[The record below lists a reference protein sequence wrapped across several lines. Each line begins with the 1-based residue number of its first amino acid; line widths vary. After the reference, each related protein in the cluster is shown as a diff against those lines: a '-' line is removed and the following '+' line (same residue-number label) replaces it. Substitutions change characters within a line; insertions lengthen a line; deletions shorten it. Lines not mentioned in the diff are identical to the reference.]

1 MAFDGVISFQG
12 KDHITAPQIGR
23 LIAGVA
29 GSVRGI
35 LQTQNQIKA
44 AMQTANR
51 VRIDT
56 GDVLFDARMV
66 TNEEPFELNVANGR
80 AGYKRNDLVVLK
92 YSKQVGGVE
101 KFTCEVIQ
109 GTPTNQGN
117 PVDPTYVKG
126 DILSGSTTACMP
138 LYRLPINGITVG
150 EPVSLLPTIKVL
162 GDDKSQS
169 ETDFDV
175 VYVQPQGGYK
185 NFWHIYRTGNS
196 VTINVRGWLMNNIAY
211 DAVRCPFTIPE
222 NSRPPLLDHDKYN
235 ADTDDN
241 ESIYSTAGFAP
252 GKPNVI
258 TVISARGN
266 GDIYLQDMGGE
277 VSNAWRQGT
286 LTYTVKH

>member
-162 GDDKSQS
+162 GEEKEDTSKHWTTLQDDGVCRVRYCIRGGMMYLDCYLAAGYSTRTTTAQMPKELLPAIEGYHPLGTQ
-169 ETDFDV
+169 TDNNTAKIWIGSAD
-175 VYVQPQGGYK
+175 GNDG
-185 NFWHIYRTGNS
+185 HIYLYNWSSGYATG
-196 VTINVRGWLMNNIAY
+196 I
-211 DAVRCPFTIPE
+211 IPILPKSME
-222 NSRPPLLDHDKYN
+222 
-235 ADTDDN
+235 
-241 ESIYSTAGFAP
+241 
-252 GKPNVI
+252 
-258 TVISARGN
+258 
-266 GDIYLQDMGGE
+266 
-277 VSNAWRQGT
+277 
-286 LTYTVKH
+286 

>member
-162 GDDKSQS
+162 GDNKSQS

-175 VYVQPQGGYK
+175 VYVQPQGNYK
-185 NFWHIYRTGNS
+185 NFWHIYRTGDS
-196 VTINVRGWLMNNIAY
+196 VTINVRGWLANNIAY

-235 ADTDDN
+235 ADTDGN
-241 ESIYSTAGFAP
+241 ESIYLTPGFAP
-252 GKPNVI
+252 GKPNVL
-258 TVISARGN
+258 TAISARGN

-277 VSNAWRQGT
+277 VSSAWRQGT
-286 LTYTVKH
+286 LTYTVRH

>member
-80 AGYKRNDLVVLK
+80 AGYKRNDLVVLR
-92 YSKQVGGVE
+92 YSKQTGGVE
-101 KFTCEVIQ
+101 TFTCEVIQ
-109 GTPTNQGN
+109 GTPTNEGN

-162 GDDKSQS
+162 GDEKEDTSKHWTVLQ
-169 ETDFDV
+169 DDGACRV
-175 VYVQPQGGYK
+175 RYCIRGGMMYLDCYLAAGNSTYMTTAQMPK
-185 NFWHIYRTGNS
+185 DLLPSIEGYHPLGTQTGNNTAKVWIGSVNGNDSHIYLYNWSSGYATG
-196 VTINVRGWLMNNIAY
+196 I
-211 DAVRCPFTIPE
+211 IPILPKSME
-222 NSRPPLLDHDKYN
+222 
-235 ADTDDN
+235 
-241 ESIYSTAGFAP
+241 
-252 GKPNVI
+252 
-258 TVISARGN
+258 
-266 GDIYLQDMGGE
+266 
-277 VSNAWRQGT
+277 
-286 LTYTVKH
+286 

>member
-92 YSKQVGGVE
+92 YSKQGGGVE

-117 PVDPTYVKG
+117 PTDPTYVKG

-162 GDDKSQS
+162 GEEKEDTSKHWTTLQDDGACR
-169 ETDFDV
+169 V
-175 VYVQPQGGYK
+175 RYCVRGGMMYLDCYLAAGYSTRTTTAQMPK
-185 NFWHIYRTGNS
+185 ELLPAIEGYYPLGTQTGNNTAKIWIGSADGNDGHIYFYNWSSGYATGI
-196 VTINVRGWLMNNIAY
+196 VPL
-211 DAVRCPFTIPE
+211 IPKSLE
-222 NSRPPLLDHDKYN
+222 
-235 ADTDDN
+235 
-241 ESIYSTAGFAP
+241 
-252 GKPNVI
+252 
-258 TVISARGN
+258 
-266 GDIYLQDMGGE
+266 
-277 VSNAWRQGT
+277 
-286 LTYTVKH
+286 

>member
-117 PVDPTYVKG
+117 PTDPTYVKG

-162 GDDKSQS
+162 GEEKEDTSKHWTTLQDNGACR
-169 ETDFDV
+169 V
-175 VYVQPQGGYK
+175 RYCVRGGMMYLECYLAAGYSNYTTTAEMPDNLLPAINGYYPLGTQK
-185 NFWHIYRTGNS
+185 ENSTAKFWIGAAGAGDGHIYLYNYSSGYATG
-196 VTINVRGWLMNNIAY
+196 I
-211 DAVRCPFTIPE
+211 IPILPKSME
-222 NSRPPLLDHDKYN
+222 
-235 ADTDDN
+235 
-241 ESIYSTAGFAP
+241 
-252 GKPNVI
+252 
-258 TVISARGN
+258 
-266 GDIYLQDMGGE
+266 
-277 VSNAWRQGT
+277 
-286 LTYTVKH
+286 

>member
-56 GDVLFDARMV
+56 GDVLFDARMI

-162 GDDKSQS
+162 GEEKEDTSKHWTTLQDDG
-169 ETDFDV
+169 V
-175 VYVQPQGGYK
+175 CRVRYCIRGGMLYLDC
-185 NFWHIYRTGNS
+185 YLAAGYSTRTTTAQMPKELLPAIEGYYS
-196 VTINVRGWLMNNIAY
+196 LGTQTGNNIAKIWISSANGNDGHIY
-211 DAVRCPFTIPE
+211 FYNWSSGYATGIIPILPKSME
-222 NSRPPLLDHDKYN
+222 
-235 ADTDDN
+235 
-241 ESIYSTAGFAP
+241 
-252 GKPNVI
+252 
-258 TVISARGN
+258 
-266 GDIYLQDMGGE
+266 
-277 VSNAWRQGT
+277 
-286 LTYTVKH
+286 

>member
-92 YSKQVGGVE
+92 YSQQVGGVE

-117 PVDPTYVKG
+117 PTDPTYVKG

-138 LYRLPINGITVG
+138 LYRLPIDGITVG

-162 GDDKSQS
+162 GEEKEDTSKHWTTLQDDGICR
-169 ETDFDV
+169 V
-175 VYVQPQGGYK
+175 RYCIRGGMLYLDCYLAAGYSTYTTTAQMPDNLLPAIFGYYPLGTQK
-185 NFWHIYRTGNS
+185 ENSTAKIWVGAAGGGDGHIYVYNYSSGYATG
-196 VTINVRGWLMNNIAY
+196 I
-211 DAVRCPFTIPE
+211 IPILPKSME
-222 NSRPPLLDHDKYN
+222 
-235 ADTDDN
+235 
-241 ESIYSTAGFAP
+241 
-252 GKPNVI
+252 
-258 TVISARGN
+258 
-266 GDIYLQDMGGE
+266 
-277 VSNAWRQGT
+277 
-286 LTYTVKH
+286 

>member
-162 GDDKSQS
+162 GEEKEDTSKHWTTLQYDGACRVRYCVRGGMMYLDCYLATGYSNYTTTQQMPDDLLPAI
-169 ETDFDV
+169 E
-175 VYVQPQGGYK
+175 GYYPLGTQRENNTAK
-185 NFWHIYRTGNS
+185 IWIGAAGAGDGHIYLYNWSSGYATG
-196 VTINVRGWLMNNIAY
+196 I
-211 DAVRCPFTIPE
+211 IPILPKSME
-222 NSRPPLLDHDKYN
+222 
-235 ADTDDN
+235 
-241 ESIYSTAGFAP
+241 
-252 GKPNVI
+252 
-258 TVISARGN
+258 
-266 GDIYLQDMGGE
+266 
-277 VSNAWRQGT
+277 
-286 LTYTVKH
+286 

>member
-80 AGYKRNDLVVLK
+80 AGYKRNDLVVLR
-92 YSKQVGGVE
+92 YSKQTGGVE
-101 KFTCEVIQ
+101 TFTCEVIQ
-109 GTPTNQGN
+109 GTPTNEGN

-162 GDDKSQS
+162 GDEKEDTSKHWTTLQ
-169 ETDFDV
+169 DDGACRV
-175 VYVQPQGGYK
+175 RYCLRGGMMYLDCYLAAGNSTYTTTAQMPK
-185 NFWHIYRTGNS
+185 DLLPSIEGYHPLGTQTGNNTAKVWVGSANGSDGHIYLYNWSSGYATG
-196 VTINVRGWLMNNIAY
+196 II
-211 DAVRCPFTIPE
+211 
-222 NSRPPLLDHDKYN
+222 PLLPKSM
-235 ADTDDN
+235 
-241 ESIYSTAGFAP
+241 E
-252 GKPNVI
+252 
-258 TVISARGN
+258 
-266 GDIYLQDMGGE
+266 
-277 VSNAWRQGT
+277 
-286 LTYTVKH
+286 

>member
-117 PVDPTYVKG
+117 PTDPTYVKG

-150 EPVSLLPTIKVL
+150 EPVSLLPTINVL
-162 GDDKSQS
+162 GDDKKQS
-169 ETDFDV
+169 DTDFDV
-175 VYVQPQGGYK
+175 
-185 NFWHIYRTGNS
+185 
-196 VTINVRGWLMNNIAY
+196 
-211 DAVRCPFTIPE
+211 
-222 NSRPPLLDHDKYN
+222 
-235 ADTDDN
+235 
-241 ESIYSTAGFAP
+241 
-252 GKPNVI
+252 
-258 TVISARGN
+258 
-266 GDIYLQDMGGE
+266 IYLQPLLAYLPNRGLC
-277 VSNAWRQGT
+277 NYQGSR
-286 LTYTVKH
+286 LVG

>member
-92 YSKQVGGVE
+92 YSKQTDGVE

-162 GDDKSQS
+162 GEEKEDTSKHWTTLQDDGTCRVRYCIRSGVMYLDCYLVAGMATYKSTEQMPDNLLPAI
-169 ETDFDV
+169 EGYYPLGTQTGNNTAKIWV
-175 VYVQPQGGYK
+175 GAAGGGDG
-185 NFWHIYRTGNS
+185 HIYFYNWSSGYATG
-196 VTINVRGWLMNNIAY
+196 II
-211 DAVRCPFTIPE
+211 
-222 NSRPPLLDHDKYN
+222 PLLPKSM
-235 ADTDDN
+235 
-241 ESIYSTAGFAP
+241 E
-252 GKPNVI
+252 
-258 TVISARGN
+258 
-266 GDIYLQDMGGE
+266 
-277 VSNAWRQGT
+277 
-286 LTYTVKH
+286 

>member
-138 LYRLPINGITVG
+138 LYRLPIDGITVG

-175 VYVQPQGGYK
+175 VFIQPQGGYK

-196 VTINVRGWLMNNIAY
+196 VTITVRGWLMNNIAY
-211 DAVRCPFTIPE
+211 DAVKCPFTIPE
-222 NSRPPLLDHDKYN
+222 NSRPPLLDHDKYG
-235 ADTDDN
+235 ADTDGN
-241 ESIYSTAGFAP
+241 ESIYSNSGFAP
-252 GKPNVI
+252 GEPDVI
-258 TVISARGN
+258 TVVSARGN
-266 GDIYLQDMGGE
+266 GDIYLQDMGGK
-277 VSNAWRQGT
+277 VSNAWRQGI

>member
-117 PVDPTYVKG
+117 PTDPTYVKG

-162 GDDKSQS
+162 GEEKEDTSKHWTTLQDDGACRVRYCIRGGMMYLDCYLAAGRSTYTTTQQIPNNLLPAIEGYYPLGTQRENNTAKIWVGSA
-169 ETDFDV
+169 DGGDGH
-175 VYVQPQGGYK
+175 VYIYNWSSGYA
-185 NFWHIYRTGNS
+185 TG
-196 VTINVRGWLMNNIAY
+196 II
-211 DAVRCPFTIPE
+211 
-222 NSRPPLLDHDKYN
+222 PLLPKSM
-235 ADTDDN
+235 
-241 ESIYSTAGFAP
+241 E
-252 GKPNVI
+252 
-258 TVISARGN
+258 
-266 GDIYLQDMGGE
+266 
-277 VSNAWRQGT
+277 
-286 LTYTVKH
+286 

>member
-138 LYRLPINGITVG
+138 LYRLPIDGITVG

-162 GDDKSQS
+162 GEEKEDPLKHWTTLQDDGACR
-169 ETDFDV
+169 V
-175 VYVQPQGGYK
+175 RYCVRGGMMYLDCYLAAGYSTRTTTAQMPK
-185 NFWHIYRTGNS
+185 ELLPGIDGYYSLGTQTGNNTAKIWVGSADGNDGHIYLYNYSSGYATG
-196 VTINVRGWLMNNIAY
+196 II
-211 DAVRCPFTIPE
+211 
-222 NSRPPLLDHDKYN
+222 PLLPKSM
-235 ADTDDN
+235 
-241 ESIYSTAGFAP
+241 E
-252 GKPNVI
+252 
-258 TVISARGN
+258 
-266 GDIYLQDMGGE
+266 
-277 VSNAWRQGT
+277 
-286 LTYTVKH
+286 

>member
-51 VRIDT
+51 IRIDT

-138 LYRLPINGITVG
+138 LYRLLIDGITVG

-162 GDDKSQS
+162 GEEKEDTSKHWTTLQD
-169 ETDFDV
+169 DV
-175 VYVQPQGGYK
+175 VCRVRYCIRGGMMYLDCYLAAGYSTYTTTAQMPDDLLPAIDGYYPLGTQK
-185 NFWHIYRTGNS
+185 ENNTAKIWIGAAGGGDGHIYFYNWSSGYATG
-196 VTINVRGWLMNNIAY
+196 I
-211 DAVRCPFTIPE
+211 IPALPKSME
-222 NSRPPLLDHDKYN
+222 
-235 ADTDDN
+235 
-241 ESIYSTAGFAP
+241 
-252 GKPNVI
+252 
-258 TVISARGN
+258 
-266 GDIYLQDMGGE
+266 
-277 VSNAWRQGT
+277 
-286 LTYTVKH
+286 

>member
-162 GDDKSQS
+162 GEEKEDTSKHWTTLQDDG
-169 ETDFDV
+169 V
-175 VYVQPQGGYK
+175 CRVRYCIRGGMLY
-185 NFWHIYRTGNS
+185 
-196 VTINVRGWLMNNIAY
+196 
-211 DAVRCPFTIPE
+211 
-222 NSRPPLLDHDKYN
+222 LDCYL
-235 ADTDDN
+235 AAG
-241 ESIYSTAGFAP
+241 YSTRTTTAQMPKELLPAIEGYYSLGTQNSNNTAKIWIGAAG
-252 GKPNVI
+252 G
-258 TVISARGN
+258 
-266 GDIYLQDMGGE
+266 GDGHVYFYNYDSGYATGIIPILPKSLE
-277 VSNAWRQGT
+277 
-286 LTYTVKH
+286 

>member
-44 AMQTANR
+44 AMQTANM

-66 TNEEPFELNVANGR
+66 TNEEPFELNVTNGR

-162 GDDKSQS
+162 GEEKEDTSKHWTTLQDDG
-169 ETDFDV
+169 V
-175 VYVQPQGGYK
+175 CRVRYCIRGGMLYLDCYLAAGYSTRTTTAQMPK
-185 NFWHIYRTGNS
+185 ELLPAIEGYHSLGTQTGNNTAKIWIGSANGNDGHIYFYNWSSGYATG
-196 VTINVRGWLMNNIAY
+196 I
-211 DAVRCPFTIPE
+211 IPILPKSME
-222 NSRPPLLDHDKYN
+222 
-235 ADTDDN
+235 
-241 ESIYSTAGFAP
+241 
-252 GKPNVI
+252 
-258 TVISARGN
+258 
-266 GDIYLQDMGGE
+266 
-277 VSNAWRQGT
+277 
-286 LTYTVKH
+286 

>member
-162 GDDKSQS
+162 GEEKEDTSKHWTTLQDDGACRVRYCIRGGMMYLDCYLAAGYS
-169 ETDFDV
+169 T
-175 VYVQPQGGYK
+175 YTTTPQIPDNLLPAINGYYPLGTQK
-185 NFWHIYRTGNS
+185 ENSTAKFWIGAAGAGDGHIYLYNYSSGYATG
-196 VTINVRGWLMNNIAY
+196 
-211 DAVRCPFTIPE
+211 
-222 NSRPPLLDHDKYN
+222 
-235 ADTDDN
+235 
-241 ESIYSTAGFAP
+241 
-252 GKPNVI
+252 I
-258 TVISARGN
+258 TPILPKS
-266 GDIYLQDMGGE
+266 ME
-277 VSNAWRQGT
+277 
-286 LTYTVKH
+286 

>member
-138 LYRLPINGITVG
+138 LYRLPIDGITVG

-162 GDDKSQS
+162 GEEKEDPLKHWTTLQDDSVCRVRYCIRGGMMYLDCYLAAGYS
-169 ETDFDV
+169 T
-175 VYVQPQGGYK
+175 YTTTPQMPKEVLPAIDGYYPLGTQK
-185 NFWHIYRTGNS
+185 ENSIAKIWVGSADGNDGHIYLYNYSSGYATG
-196 VTINVRGWLMNNIAY
+196 II
-211 DAVRCPFTIPE
+211 
-222 NSRPPLLDHDKYN
+222 PLLPKSM
-235 ADTDDN
+235 
-241 ESIYSTAGFAP
+241 E
-252 GKPNVI
+252 
-258 TVISARGN
+258 
-266 GDIYLQDMGGE
+266 
-277 VSNAWRQGT
+277 
-286 LTYTVKH
+286 

>member
-162 GDDKSQS
+162 GEEKEDTSKHWTTLQDDGACRVRYCIRGGMMYLDCYLAAGYPTRTTTAEMPDNLLPAIEGYYSMGT
-169 ETDFDV
+169 ETGDHTAKIWIGAA
-175 VYVQPQGGYK
+175 GG
-185 NFWHIYRTGNS
+185 GNK
-196 VTINVRGWLMNNIAY
+196 R
-211 DAVRCPFTIPE
+211 
-222 NSRPPLLDHDKYN
+222 
-235 ADTDDN
+235 
-241 ESIYSTAGFAP
+241 
-252 GKPNVI
+252 
-258 TVISARGN
+258 
-266 GDIYLQDMGGE
+266 IYLYNNSTGYATGIIPILPKSME
-277 VSNAWRQGT
+277 
-286 LTYTVKH
+286 

>member
-80 AGYKRNDLVVLK
+80 AGYKRNDLVVLR
-92 YSKQVGGVE
+92 YSKQTGGVE
-101 KFTCEVIQ
+101 TFTCEVIQ
-109 GTPTNQGN
+109 GTPTNEGN

-175 VYVQPQGGYK
+175 VYIQPQGGYK

-196 VTINVRGWLMNNIAY
+196 VTISVRGWLMNNIAY

-222 NSRPPLLDHDKYN
+222 NSRPPMLDHDKYN
-235 ADTDDN
+235 ADTDGN
-241 ESIYSTAGFAP
+241 ESIYSNSGFTP

-258 TVISARGN
+258 TVVSARGN

-277 VSNAWRQGT
+277 VSNAWRQGI

>member
-92 YSKQVGGVE
+92 YSKQTGGVE

-162 GDDKSQS
+162 GEEKGDTSKHWTTLQDDGTCRVRYCIRNGVMYLDCYLVAGMATYTTTEQLPNNLLP
-169 ETDFDV
+169 THD
-175 VYVQPQGGYK
+175 GY
-185 NFWHIYRTGNS
+185 FPLGTQTGNNTAK
-196 VTINVRGWLMNNIAY
+196 VWLGSANGNDGHLYFYNWSSGYCSGVVPI
-211 DAVRCPFTIPE
+211 IPKSLE
-222 NSRPPLLDHDKYN
+222 
-235 ADTDDN
+235 
-241 ESIYSTAGFAP
+241 
-252 GKPNVI
+252 
-258 TVISARGN
+258 
-266 GDIYLQDMGGE
+266 
-277 VSNAWRQGT
+277 
-286 LTYTVKH
+286 